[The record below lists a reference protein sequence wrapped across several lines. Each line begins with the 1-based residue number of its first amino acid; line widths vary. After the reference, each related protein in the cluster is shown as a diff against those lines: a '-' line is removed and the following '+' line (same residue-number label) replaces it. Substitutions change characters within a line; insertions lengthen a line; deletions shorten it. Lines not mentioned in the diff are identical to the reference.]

1 MATWSVDRSRI
12 LTRNEI
18 QAVLA
23 DLSRRARRSRLT
35 RRNLIIFRLA
45 TCCGLRVGELTRL
58 ELRDLQL
65 ERDRPCL
72 VVRAENSKGR
82 RRRTVPLWWDAG
94 TLHDLVEWVAAQRAL
109 GATDNDLVVATRR
122 KTPIDCA
129 AARRAFQSA
138 CRILKRHT
146 TIHDGRHSYASH
158 AIAGGRTLVEVRD
171 ALGHKNL
178 ATTSLYSHLMG
189 DDGARVGSL
198 FGPENTQRDFSS
210 EKAPFDSQRVTAID
224 RSPQEVGLY
233 LGGFQFSVSL
243 AW

>member
-1 MATWSVDRSRI
+1 MTSWSVDRSRV
-12 LTRNEI
+12 LTRSEI
-18 QAVLA
+18 QAVLE
-23 DLSRRARRSRLT
+23 DLGRRARQSRLT

-58 ELRDLQL
+58 ELRDVQL

-72 VVRAENSKGR
+72 VVRAETSKGW

-122 KTPIDCA
+122 RTRIDCA

-138 CRILKRHT
+138 CKILRRHV
-146 TIHDGRHSYASH
+146 TIHDGRHSFASH

-171 ALGHKNL
+171 ALGHRSL
-178 ATTSLYSHLMG
+178 ATTSIYAHLVGEEEG
-189 DDGARVGSL
+189 DVGNL
-198 FGPENTQRDFSS
+198 FGSTPGTRMRTDLHQRSLDN
-210 EKAPFDSQRVTAID
+210 VTETVACASGQPVF
-224 RSPQEVGLY
+224 R
-233 LGGFQFSVSL
+233 FAVSY
-243 AW
+243 